1 MTKTFEAQVA
11 DWVTRTSEALTA
23 VARQS
28 IQDVINEAS
37 LTKGKGGKMPI
48 DTGFLRASGRSSL
61 TGWPSGPDEN
71 PEKLPYPS
79 EDNYSLTGT
88 IQADLAALDL
98 GDTFYFGWTAVYA
111 LRQEMYNGFMGSA
124 LQNWQSIVD
133 DNVIELRRRFK
144 I

>member
-1 MTKTFEAQVA
+1 MTKTFEAQVD
-11 DWVTRTSEALTA
+11 DWVSRCSEALTA

-61 TGWPSGPDEN
+61 TGWPSGPSEN

-79 EDNYSLTGT
+79 DDKYSMTGT
-88 IQADLAALDL
+88 IQADLATMEL

-111 LRQEMYNGFMGSA
+111 LQQETYNGFLGSA

-133 DNVIELRRRFK
+133 DNVIELRQRMGL
-144 I
+144 